1 MKTDT
6 KLYLTF
12 IGLSVIAIGGI
23 LVYRSYKKQQT
34 TSEDPEKNEREIT
47 QYIAE

>member
-1 MKTDT
+1 MKKDT
-6 KLYLTF
+6 KIYLTF
-12 IGLSVIAIGGI
+12 IGLSALAIGGVLI
-23 LVYRSYKKQQT
+23 YRSYKKQQT

>member
-6 KLYLTF
+6 KIYLTF
-12 IGLSVIAIGGI
+12 MGLSILAIGGI

-47 QYIAE
+47 QIITY

>member
-47 QYIAE
+47 QYVAE